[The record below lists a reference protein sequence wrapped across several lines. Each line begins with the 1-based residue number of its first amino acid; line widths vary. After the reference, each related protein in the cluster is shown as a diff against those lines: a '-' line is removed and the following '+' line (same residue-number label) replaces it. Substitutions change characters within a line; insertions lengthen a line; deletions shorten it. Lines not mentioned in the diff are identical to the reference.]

1 MTNEFDFNNENNTS
15 EETSV
20 NGANEVNT
28 TTGDDTNNNFFSSIS
43 NETDNNTSD
52 TSSENFSDMA
62 ANDSQSTNFVMVDR
76 TSEDTEAM
84 KARQQVEK
92 EKSKFEAKRRKAAAK
107 LEKKEAKKKAKAGKG
122 HGVVFKTVRLVVCAA
137 VFGVVATGTMYFTG
151 DSLGI
156 FKNNSKEA
164 VVIPST
170 SVGAGNT
177 GITGSEGGTTLQT
190 AADKTTTS
198 SSGET
203 VITDVSGVVKNVMP
217 SVVAITSTQ
226 LVQSG
231 YSGSLYD
238 YYFGNGNSNNNQ
250 YEEQTGAGS
259 GIIIGQNDTEL
270 LVVTNNHVVE
280 GADSLQVQFIDGETV
295 DAAIKGT
302 DSEKDLAVVAVK
314 LSDIKKSTLEQIKVA
329 TLGDSDKLEV
339 GEGTIAIGNALGYG
353 QSVTG
358 GYISALNRQV
368 QLTDKTMTL
377 IQTDAA
383 INPGNSGGALLNSKG
398 ELIGINTV
406 KYSSED
412 VEGMGYA
419 IPINTAKPI
428 INKLIKNEATSES
441 EQAYLGV
448 SGQTIDSSMASQFD
462 MPSGVYV
469 QQVIKSS
476 PAQKAGIS
484 AGDVIV
490 SFNGSNVSTMD
501 GLKEKIS
508 NLKAGKKVKVV
519 VKRQNQMG
527 TYEKKTLTVTLGKK
541 SDAPSTS
548 SNSSNSNS
556 NNNNYNNESS
566 NSQYYSFGQ

>member
-238 YYFGNGNSNNNQ
+238 YYFGNDNSDNNQ

-353 QSVTG
+353 QSVTTG
-358 GYISALNRQV
+358 VVSALNREV
-368 QLTDKTMTL
+368 QYENRTMKL
-377 IQTDAA
+377 IQTNAA

-398 ELIGINTV
+398 EVIGINAA
-406 KYSSED
+406 KYSSSS
-412 VEGMGYA
+412 VEGMGFA
-419 IPINTAKPI
+419 IPVSSVKDVIENLM
-428 INKLIKNEATSES
+428 NKETLTKVDSDKKGYLNIYGRDVTSTLS
-441 EQAYLGV
+441 ETYSV
-448 SGQTIDSSMASQFD
+448 PT
-462 MPSGVYV
+462 GVYV
-469 QQVIKSS
+469 IEVIEGG
-476 PAQKAGIS
+476 AADKAGIEK
-484 AGDVIV
+484 
-490 SFNGSNVSTMD
+490 SNVITKINGESVSSMEDLQRKLEYYEKGTEVTLTIQYAK
-501 GLKEKIS
+501 GNEYKEKE
-508 NLKAGKKVKVV
+508 VK
-519 VKRQNQMG
+519 
-527 TYEKKTLTVTLGKK
+527 VTLGDEMK
-541 SDAPSTS
+541 
-548 SNSSNSNS
+548 
-556 NNNNYNNESS
+556 
-566 NSQYYSFGQ
+566 

>member
-20 NGANEVNT
+20 NGVNEVNT
-28 TTGDDTNNNFFSSIS
+28 TTGNDTNNNFFSSIS

-62 ANDSQSTNFVMVDR
+62 ANDNQSTNFVMVDR
-76 TSEDTEAM
+76 PSEDTEAM

-156 FKNNSKEA
+156 FKNNSKES

-177 GITGSEGGTTLQT
+177 GITGSESGTTLQT

-280 GADSLQVQFIDGETV
+280 GADSLQVQFIDDETV

-329 TLGDSDKLEV
+329 TLGDSDELEV

-353 QSVTG
+353 QSVTTG
-358 GYISALNRQV
+358 VVSALNREV
-368 QLTDKTMTL
+368 QYENRTMKL
-377 IQTDAA
+377 IQTNAA

-398 ELIGINTV
+398 EVIGINAA
-406 KYSSED
+406 KYSSSS
-412 VEGMGYA
+412 VEGMGFA
-419 IPINTAKPI
+419 IPVSSVKDVIENLM
-428 INKLIKNEATSES
+428 NKETLTKVDSDKKGYLNIYGRDVTSTLS
-441 EQAYLGV
+441 ETYSV
-448 SGQTIDSSMASQFD
+448 PT
-462 MPSGVYV
+462 GVYV
-469 QQVIKSS
+469 IEVMEGG
-476 PAQKAGIS
+476 AADKAGIEK
-484 AGDVIV
+484 
-490 SFNGSNVSTMD
+490 SNVITKINGESVSSMEDLQRKLEYYEKGTEVTLTIQYAK
-501 GLKEKIS
+501 GNEYKEKE
-508 NLKAGKKVKVV
+508 VK
-519 VKRQNQMG
+519 
-527 TYEKKTLTVTLGKK
+527 VTLGDEMK
-541 SDAPSTS
+541 
-548 SNSSNSNS
+548 
-556 NNNNYNNESS
+556 
-566 NSQYYSFGQ
+566 

>member
-15 EETSV
+15 EETSI

-107 LEKKEAKKKAKAGKG
+107 LEKKEDKKKAKAGKG

-238 YYFGNGNSNNNQ
+238 YYFGNGNSDNNQ

-353 QSVTG
+353 QSVTTG
-358 GYISALNRQV
+358 VVSALNREV
-368 QLTDKTMTL
+368 QYENRTMKL
-377 IQTDAA
+377 IQTNAA

-398 ELIGINTV
+398 EVIGINAA
-406 KYSSED
+406 KYSSSS
-412 VEGMGYA
+412 VEGMGFA
-419 IPINTAKPI
+419 IPVSSVKDVIENLM
-428 INKLIKNEATSES
+428 NKETLTKVDSDKKGYLNIYGRDVTSTLS
-441 EQAYLGV
+441 ETYSV
-448 SGQTIDSSMASQFD
+448 PT
-462 MPSGVYV
+462 GVYV
-469 QQVIKSS
+469 IEVIEGG
-476 PAQKAGIS
+476 AADKAGIEK
-484 AGDVIV
+484 
-490 SFNGSNVSTMD
+490 SNVITKINGESVSSMEDLQRKLEYYEKGTEVTLTIQYAK
-501 GLKEKIS
+501 GNEYKEKE
-508 NLKAGKKVKVV
+508 VK
-519 VKRQNQMG
+519 
-527 TYEKKTLTVTLGKK
+527 VTLGDEMK
-541 SDAPSTS
+541 
-548 SNSSNSNS
+548 
-556 NNNNYNNESS
+556 
-566 NSQYYSFGQ
+566 

>member
-20 NGANEVNT
+20 NGVNEVNT
-28 TTGDDTNNNFFSSIS
+28 TTGNDTNNNFFSSIS

-52 TSSENFSDMA
+52 TSSENFSDMS

-177 GITGSEGGTTLQT
+177 GITGSESGTTLQT

-238 YYFGNGNSNNNQ
+238 YYF
-250 YEEQTGAGS
+250 
-259 GIIIGQNDTEL
+259 
-270 LVVTNNHVVE
+270 
-280 GADSLQVQFIDGETV
+280 
-295 DAAIKGT
+295 
-302 DSEKDLAVVAVK
+302 
-314 LSDIKKSTLEQIKVA
+314 
-329 TLGDSDKLEV
+329 
-339 GEGTIAIGNALGYG
+339 
-353 QSVTG
+353 
-358 GYISALNRQV
+358 
-368 QLTDKTMTL
+368 
-377 IQTDAA
+377 
-383 INPGNSGGALLNSKG
+383 
-398 ELIGINTV
+398 
-406 KYSSED
+406 
-412 VEGMGYA
+412 
-419 IPINTAKPI
+419 
-428 INKLIKNEATSES
+428 
-441 EQAYLGV
+441 
-448 SGQTIDSSMASQFD
+448 
-462 MPSGVYV
+462 
-469 QQVIKSS
+469 
-476 PAQKAGIS
+476 
-484 AGDVIV
+484 
-490 SFNGSNVSTMD
+490 
-501 GLKEKIS
+501 
-508 NLKAGKKVKVV
+508 
-519 VKRQNQMG
+519 
-527 TYEKKTLTVTLGKK
+527 
-541 SDAPSTS
+541 
-548 SNSSNSNS
+548 
-556 NNNNYNNESS
+556 
-566 NSQYYSFGQ
+566 

>member
-15 EETSV
+15 EETSI

-238 YYFGNGNSNNNQ
+238 YYFGNGNSDNNQ

-353 QSVTG
+353 QSVTTG
-358 GYISALNRQV
+358 VVSALNREV
-368 QLTDKTMTL
+368 QYENRTMKL
-377 IQTDAA
+377 IQTNAA

-398 ELIGINTV
+398 EVIGINAA
-406 KYSSED
+406 KYSSSS
-412 VEGMGYA
+412 VEGMGFA
-419 IPINTAKPI
+419 IPVSSVKDVIENLM
-428 INKLIKNEATSES
+428 NKETLTKVDSDKKGYLNIYGRDVTSTLS
-441 EQAYLGV
+441 ETYSV
-448 SGQTIDSSMASQFD
+448 PT
-462 MPSGVYV
+462 GVYV
-469 QQVIKSS
+469 IEVIEGG
-476 PAQKAGIS
+476 AADKAGIEK
-484 AGDVIV
+484 
-490 SFNGSNVSTMD
+490 SNVITKINGESVSSMEDLQRKLEYYEKGTEVTLTIQYAK
-501 GLKEKIS
+501 GNEYKEKE
-508 NLKAGKKVKVV
+508 GK
-519 VKRQNQMG
+519 
-527 TYEKKTLTVTLGKK
+527 VTLGDEMK
-541 SDAPSTS
+541 
-548 SNSSNSNS
+548 
-556 NNNNYNNESS
+556 
-566 NSQYYSFGQ
+566 

>member
-62 ANDSQSTNFVMVDR
+62 ANDSQGTNFVMVDR

-238 YYFGNGNSNNNQ
+238 YYFGNGNSDNNQ

-353 QSVTG
+353 QSVTTG
-358 GYISALNRQV
+358 VVSALNREV
-368 QLTDKTMTL
+368 QYENRTMKL
-377 IQTDAA
+377 IQTNAA

-398 ELIGINTV
+398 EVIGINAA
-406 KYSSED
+406 KYSSSS
-412 VEGMGYA
+412 VEGMGFA
-419 IPINTAKPI
+419 IPVSSVKDVIENLM
-428 INKLIKNEATSES
+428 NKETLTKVDSDKKGYLNIYGRDVTSTLS
-441 EQAYLGV
+441 ETYSV
-448 SGQTIDSSMASQFD
+448 PT
-462 MPSGVYV
+462 GVYV
-469 QQVIKSS
+469 IEVIEGG
-476 PAQKAGIS
+476 AADKAGIEK
-484 AGDVIV
+484 
-490 SFNGSNVSTMD
+490 SNVITKINGESVSSMEDLQRKLEYYEKGTEVTLTIQYAK
-501 GLKEKIS
+501 GNEYKEKE
-508 NLKAGKKVKVV
+508 VK
-519 VKRQNQMG
+519 
-527 TYEKKTLTVTLGKK
+527 VTLGDEMK
-541 SDAPSTS
+541 
-548 SNSSNSNS
+548 
-556 NNNNYNNESS
+556 
-566 NSQYYSFGQ
+566 

>member
-15 EETSV
+15 EETSI

-62 ANDSQSTNFVMVDR
+62 ANDSQGTNFVMVDR

-238 YYFGNGNSNNNQ
+238 YYFGNGNSDNNQ

-353 QSVTG
+353 QSGTTG
-358 GYISALNRQV
+358 VVSALNREV
-368 QLTDKTMTL
+368 QYENRTMKL
-377 IQTDAA
+377 IQTNAA

-398 ELIGINTV
+398 EVIGINAA
-406 KYSSED
+406 KYSSSS
-412 VEGMGYA
+412 VEGMGFA
-419 IPINTAKPI
+419 IPVSSVKDVIENLM
-428 INKLIKNEATSES
+428 NKETLTKVDSDKKGYLNIYGRDVTSTLS
-441 EQAYLGV
+441 ETYSV
-448 SGQTIDSSMASQFD
+448 PT
-462 MPSGVYV
+462 GVYV
-469 QQVIKSS
+469 IEVIEGG
-476 PAQKAGIS
+476 AADKAGIEK
-484 AGDVIV
+484 
-490 SFNGSNVSTMD
+490 SNVITKINGESVSSMEDLQRKLEYYEKGTEVTLTIQYAK
-501 GLKEKIS
+501 GNEYKEKE
-508 NLKAGKKVKVV
+508 VK
-519 VKRQNQMG
+519 
-527 TYEKKTLTVTLGKK
+527 VTLGDEMK
-541 SDAPSTS
+541 
-548 SNSSNSNS
+548 
-556 NNNNYNNESS
+556 
-566 NSQYYSFGQ
+566 

>member
-20 NGANEVNT
+20 NGVNEVNT
-28 TTGDDTNNNFFSSIS
+28 TTGNDTNNNFFSSIS

-76 TSEDTEAM
+76 PSEDTEAM

-329 TLGDSDKLEV
+329 TLGDSDELEV

-353 QSVTG
+353 QSVTTG
-358 GYISALNRQV
+358 VVSALNREV
-368 QLTDKTMTL
+368 QYENRTMKL
-377 IQTDAA
+377 IQTNAA

-398 ELIGINTV
+398 EVIGINAA
-406 KYSSED
+406 KYSSSS
-412 VEGMGYA
+412 VEGMGFA
-419 IPINTAKPI
+419 IPVSSVKDVIENLM
-428 INKLIKNEATSES
+428 NKETLTKVDSDKKGYLNIYGRDVTSTLS
-441 EQAYLGV
+441 ETYSV
-448 SGQTIDSSMASQFD
+448 PT
-462 MPSGVYV
+462 GVYV
-469 QQVIKSS
+469 IEVMEGG
-476 PAQKAGIS
+476 AADKAGIEK
-484 AGDVIV
+484 
-490 SFNGSNVSTMD
+490 SNVITKINGESVSSMEDLQRKLEYYEKGTEVTLTIQYAK
-501 GLKEKIS
+501 GNEYKEKE
-508 NLKAGKKVKVV
+508 VK
-519 VKRQNQMG
+519 
-527 TYEKKTLTVTLGKK
+527 VTLGDEMK
-541 SDAPSTS
+541 
-548 SNSSNSNS
+548 
-556 NNNNYNNESS
+556 
-566 NSQYYSFGQ
+566 

>member
-353 QSVTG
+353 QSVTTG
-358 GYISALNRQV
+358 VVSALNREV
-368 QLTDKTMTL
+368 QYENRTMKL
-377 IQTDAA
+377 IQTNAA

-398 ELIGINTV
+398 EVIGINAA
-406 KYSSED
+406 KYSSSS
-412 VEGMGYA
+412 VEGMGFA
-419 IPINTAKPI
+419 IPVSSVKDVIENLM
-428 INKLIKNEATSES
+428 NKETLTKVDSDKKGYLNIYGRDVTSTLS
-441 EQAYLGV
+441 ETYSV
-448 SGQTIDSSMASQFD
+448 PT
-462 MPSGVYV
+462 GVYV
-469 QQVIKSS
+469 IEVIEGG
-476 PAQKAGIS
+476 AADKAGIEK
-484 AGDVIV
+484 
-490 SFNGSNVSTMD
+490 SNVITKINGESVSSMEDLQRKLEYYEKGTEVTLTIQYAK
-501 GLKEKIS
+501 GNEYKEKEVR
-508 NLKAGKKVKVV
+508 GYF
-519 VKRQNQMG
+519 R
-527 TYEKKTLTVTLGKK
+527 
-541 SDAPSTS
+541 
-548 SNSSNSNS
+548 
-556 NNNNYNNESS
+556 
-566 NSQYYSFGQ
+566 

>member
-20 NGANEVNT
+20 SGANEVNT
-28 TTGDDTNNNFFSSIS
+28 TTGNDTNNNFFSSIS
-43 NETDNNTSD
+43 NENDSNASD
-52 TSSENFSDMA
+52 TSSENFSDITG
-62 ANDSQSTNFVMVDR
+62 NDSQSTNFVMVDR
-76 TSEDTEAM
+76 TSEDTETM

-107 LEKKEAKKKAKAGKG
+107 LEKKEAKKKSKAGKE
-122 HGVVFKTVRLVVCAA
+122 HGIVFKTVRLVVCAA
-137 VFGVVATGTMYFTG
+137 AFGVVATGTMYFTG

-190 AADKTTTS
+190 AADKTTTA

-203 VITDVSGVVKNVMP
+203 VITDVSDVVKNVMP

-270 LVVTNNHVVE
+270 LIVTNNHVVE
-280 GADSLQVQFIDGETV
+280 GADSLQIQFIDDETV

-329 TLGDSDKLEV
+329 TLGDSDELEV

-353 QSVTG
+353 QSVTTG
-358 GYISALNRQV
+358 VVSALNREV
-368 QLTDKTMTL
+368 QYENRTMKL
-377 IQTDAA
+377 IQTNAA

-398 ELIGINTV
+398 EVIGINAA
-406 KYSSED
+406 KYSSSS
-412 VEGMGYA
+412 VEGMGFA
-419 IPINTAKPI
+419 IPVSSVKDVIEDLM
-428 INKLIKNEATSES
+428 NKETLTKVDSDKKGYLNIYGRDVTSTLS
-441 EQAYLGV
+441 ETYSV
-448 SGQTIDSSMASQFD
+448 PT
-462 MPSGVYV
+462 GVYV
-469 QQVIKSS
+469 IEVMEGG
-476 PAQKAGIS
+476 AADKAGIEK
-484 AGDVIV
+484 
-490 SFNGSNVSTMD
+490 SNVITKINGETVSSMEDLQSKLEYYEKGTEVTLTIQYAK
-501 GLKEKIS
+501 GNEYKEKE
-508 NLKAGKKVKVV
+508 VK
-519 VKRQNQMG
+519 
-527 TYEKKTLTVTLGKK
+527 VTLGEEMK
-541 SDAPSTS
+541 
-548 SNSSNSNS
+548 
-556 NNNNYNNESS
+556 
-566 NSQYYSFGQ
+566 

>member
-1 MTNEFDFNNENNTS
+1 MRQTITLQ
-15 EETSV
+15 
-20 NGANEVNT
+20 
-28 TTGDDTNNNFFSSIS
+28 IHPQK
-43 NETDNNTSD
+43 
-52 TSSENFSDMA
+52 NFSDMA

-238 YYFGNGNSNNNQ
+238 YYFGNGNSDNNQ

-353 QSVTG
+353 QSVTTG
-358 GYISALNRQV
+358 VVSALNREV
-368 QLTDKTMTL
+368 QYENRTMKL
-377 IQTDAA
+377 IQTNAA

-398 ELIGINTV
+398 EVIGINAA
-406 KYSSED
+406 KYSSSS
-412 VEGMGYA
+412 VEGMGFA
-419 IPINTAKPI
+419 IPVSSVKDVIENLM
-428 INKLIKNEATSES
+428 NKETLTKVDSDKKGYLNIYGRDVTSTLS
-441 EQAYLGV
+441 ETYSV
-448 SGQTIDSSMASQFD
+448 PT
-462 MPSGVYV
+462 GVYV
-469 QQVIKSS
+469 IEVIEGG
-476 PAQKAGIS
+476 AADKAGIEK
-484 AGDVIV
+484 
-490 SFNGSNVSTMD
+490 SNVITKINGESVSSMEDLQRKLEYYEKGTEVTLTIQYAK
-501 GLKEKIS
+501 GNEYKEKE
-508 NLKAGKKVKVV
+508 VK
-519 VKRQNQMG
+519 
-527 TYEKKTLTVTLGKK
+527 VTLGDEMK
-541 SDAPSTS
+541 
-548 SNSSNSNS
+548 
-556 NNNNYNNESS
+556 
-566 NSQYYSFGQ
+566 

>member
-20 NGANEVNT
+20 NGVNEVNT
-28 TTGDDTNNNFFSSIS
+28 TTGNDTNNNFFSSIS

-52 TSSENFSDMA
+52 TSSENFSDMS

-76 TSEDTEAM
+76 PSEDTEAM

-177 GITGSEGGTTLQT
+177 GITGSESGTTLQT

-329 TLGDSDKLEV
+329 TLGDSDELEV

-353 QSVTG
+353 QSVTTG
-358 GYISALNRQV
+358 VVSALNREV
-368 QLTDKTMTL
+368 QYENRTMKL
-377 IQTDAA
+377 IQTNAA

-398 ELIGINTV
+398 EVIGINAA
-406 KYSSED
+406 KYSSSS
-412 VEGMGYA
+412 VEGMGFA
-419 IPINTAKPI
+419 IPVSSVKDVIENLM
-428 INKLIKNEATSES
+428 NKETLTKVDSDKKGYLNIYGRDVTSTLS
-441 EQAYLGV
+441 ETYSV
-448 SGQTIDSSMASQFD
+448 PT
-462 MPSGVYV
+462 GVYV
-469 QQVIKSS
+469 IEVMEGG
-476 PAQKAGIS
+476 AADKAGIEK
-484 AGDVIV
+484 
-490 SFNGSNVSTMD
+490 SNVITKINGESVSSMEDLQRKLEYYEKGTEVTLTIQYAK
-501 GLKEKIS
+501 GNEYKEKE
-508 NLKAGKKVKVV
+508 VK
-519 VKRQNQMG
+519 
-527 TYEKKTLTVTLGKK
+527 VTLGDEMK
-541 SDAPSTS
+541 
-548 SNSSNSNS
+548 
-556 NNNNYNNESS
+556 
-566 NSQYYSFGQ
+566 

>member
-43 NETDNNTSD
+43 NKTDNNTSD

-238 YYFGNGNSNNNQ
+238 YYFGNGNSDNNQ

-353 QSVTG
+353 QSVTTG
-358 GYISALNRQV
+358 VVSALNREV
-368 QLTDKTMTL
+368 QYENRTMKL
-377 IQTDAA
+377 IQTNAA

-398 ELIGINTV
+398 EVIGINAA
-406 KYSSED
+406 KYSSSS
-412 VEGMGYA
+412 VEGMGFA
-419 IPINTAKPI
+419 IPVSSVKDVIENLM
-428 INKLIKNEATSES
+428 NKETLTKVDSDKKGYLNIYGRDVTSTLS
-441 EQAYLGV
+441 ETYSV
-448 SGQTIDSSMASQFD
+448 PT
-462 MPSGVYV
+462 GVYV
-469 QQVIKSS
+469 IEVIEGG
-476 PAQKAGIS
+476 AADKAGIEK
-484 AGDVIV
+484 
-490 SFNGSNVSTMD
+490 SNVITKINGESVSSMEDLQRKLEYYEKGTEVTLTIQYAK
-501 GLKEKIS
+501 GNEYKEKE
-508 NLKAGKKVKVV
+508 VK
-519 VKRQNQMG
+519 
-527 TYEKKTLTVTLGKK
+527 VTLGDEMK
-541 SDAPSTS
+541 
-548 SNSSNSNS
+548 
-556 NNNNYNNESS
+556 
-566 NSQYYSFGQ
+566 

>member
-20 NGANEVNT
+20 NGVNEVNT
-28 TTGDDTNNNFFSSIS
+28 TTGNDTNNNFFSSIS

-52 TSSENFSDMA
+52 TSSENFSDMP

-76 TSEDTEAM
+76 PSEDTEAM

-314 LSDIKKSTLEQIKVA
+314 LSDIKKATLEQIKVA
-329 TLGDSDKLEV
+329 TLGDSDELEV

-353 QSVTG
+353 QSVTTG
-358 GYISALNRQV
+358 VVSALNREV
-368 QLTDKTMTL
+368 QYENRTMKL
-377 IQTDAA
+377 IQTNAA

-398 ELIGINTV
+398 EVIGINAA
-406 KYSSED
+406 KYSSSS
-412 VEGMGYA
+412 VEGMGFA
-419 IPINTAKPI
+419 IPVTSVKDVIENLM
-428 INKLIKNEATSES
+428 NKETLTKVDSDKKGYLNIYGRDVTSTLS
-441 EQAYLGV
+441 ETYSV
-448 SGQTIDSSMASQFD
+448 PT
-462 MPSGVYV
+462 GVYV
-469 QQVIKSS
+469 IEVMEGG
-476 PAQKAGIS
+476 AADKAGIEK
-484 AGDVIV
+484 
-490 SFNGSNVSTMD
+490 SNVITKINGESVSSMEDLQRKLEYYEKGTEVTLTIQYAK
-501 GLKEKIS
+501 GNEYKEKE
-508 NLKAGKKVKVV
+508 VK
-519 VKRQNQMG
+519 
-527 TYEKKTLTVTLGKK
+527 VTLGDEMK
-541 SDAPSTS
+541 
-548 SNSSNSNS
+548 
-556 NNNNYNNESS
+556 
-566 NSQYYSFGQ
+566 

>member
-20 NGANEVNT
+20 SGANEVNT
-28 TTGDDTNNNFFSSIS
+28 TTGNDTNNNFFSSIS
-43 NETDNNTSD
+43 NENDSNASD
-52 TSSENFSDMA
+52 TSSENFSDITG
-62 ANDSQSTNFVMVDR
+62 NDSQSTNFVMVDR
-76 TSEDTEAM
+76 TSEDTETM

-107 LEKKEAKKKAKAGKG
+107 IEKKEAKKKSKAGKE
-122 HGVVFKTVRLVVCAA
+122 HGIVFKTVRLVVCAA

-190 AADKTTTS
+190 AADKTTTA

-203 VITDVSGVVKNVMP
+203 VITDVSDVVKNVMP

-270 LVVTNNHVVE
+270 LIVTNNHVVE
-280 GADSLQVQFIDGETV
+280 GADSLQIQFIDDETV

-329 TLGDSDKLEV
+329 TLGDSDELEV

-353 QSVTG
+353 QSVTTG
-358 GYISALNRQV
+358 VVSALNREV
-368 QLTDKTMTL
+368 QYENRTMKL
-377 IQTDAA
+377 IQTNAA

-398 ELIGINTV
+398 EVIGINAA
-406 KYSSED
+406 KYSSSS
-412 VEGMGYA
+412 VEGMGFA
-419 IPINTAKPI
+419 IPVSSVKDVIEDLM
-428 INKLIKNEATSES
+428 NKETLTKVDSDKKGYLNIYGRDVTSTLS
-441 EQAYLGV
+441 ETYSV
-448 SGQTIDSSMASQFD
+448 PT
-462 MPSGVYV
+462 GVYV
-469 QQVIKSS
+469 IEVMEGG
-476 PAQKAGIS
+476 AADKAGIEK
-484 AGDVIV
+484 
-490 SFNGSNVSTMD
+490 SNVITKINGETVSSMEDLQSKLEYYEKGTEVTLTIQYAK
-501 GLKEKIS
+501 GNEYKEKE
-508 NLKAGKKVKVV
+508 VK
-519 VKRQNQMG
+519 
-527 TYEKKTLTVTLGKK
+527 VTLGEEMK
-541 SDAPSTS
+541 
-548 SNSSNSNS
+548 
-556 NNNNYNNESS
+556 
-566 NSQYYSFGQ
+566 

>member
-20 NGANEVNT
+20 NGVNEVNT
-28 TTGDDTNNNFFSSIS
+28 TTGNDTNNNFFSSIS

-52 TSSENFSDMA
+52 TSSENFSDMS

-107 LEKKEAKKKAKAGKG
+107 LEKKETKKKAKAGKG

-329 TLGDSDKLEV
+329 TLGNSDELEV

-353 QSVTG
+353 QSVTTG
-358 GYISALNRQV
+358 VVSALNREV
-368 QLTDKTMTL
+368 QYENRTMKL
-377 IQTDAA
+377 IQTNAA

-398 ELIGINTV
+398 EVIGINAA
-406 KYSSED
+406 KYSSSS
-412 VEGMGYA
+412 VEGMGFA
-419 IPINTAKPI
+419 IPVSSVKDVIENLM
-428 INKLIKNEATSES
+428 NKETLTKVDSDKKGYLNIYGRDVTSTLS
-441 EQAYLGV
+441 ETYSV
-448 SGQTIDSSMASQFD
+448 PT
-462 MPSGVYV
+462 GVYV
-469 QQVIKSS
+469 IEVVEGG
-476 PAQKAGIS
+476 AADKAGIEK
-484 AGDVIV
+484 
-490 SFNGSNVSTMD
+490 SNVITKINGESVSSMEDLQRKLEYYEKGTEVTLTIQYAK
-501 GLKEKIS
+501 GNEYKEKE
-508 NLKAGKKVKVV
+508 VK
-519 VKRQNQMG
+519 
-527 TYEKKTLTVTLGKK
+527 VTLGDEMK
-541 SDAPSTS
+541 
-548 SNSSNSNS
+548 
-556 NNNNYNNESS
+556 
-566 NSQYYSFGQ
+566 

>member
-203 VITDVSGVVKNVMP
+203 VITDVSSVVKNVMP

-238 YYFGNGNSNNNQ
+238 YYFGNGNSDNNQ

-353 QSVTG
+353 QSVTTG
-358 GYISALNRQV
+358 VVSALNREV
-368 QLTDKTMTL
+368 QYENRTMKL
-377 IQTDAA
+377 IQTNAA

-398 ELIGINTV
+398 EVIGINAA
-406 KYSSED
+406 KYSSSS
-412 VEGMGYA
+412 VEGMGFA
-419 IPINTAKPI
+419 IPVSSVKDVIENLM
-428 INKLIKNEATSES
+428 NKETLTKVDSDKKGYLNIYGRDVTSTLS
-441 EQAYLGV
+441 ETYSV
-448 SGQTIDSSMASQFD
+448 PT
-462 MPSGVYV
+462 GVYV
-469 QQVIKSS
+469 IEVIEGG
-476 PAQKAGIS
+476 AADKAGIEK
-484 AGDVIV
+484 
-490 SFNGSNVSTMD
+490 SNVITKINGESVSSMEDLQRKLEYYEKGTEVTLTIQYAK
-501 GLKEKIS
+501 GNEYKEKE
-508 NLKAGKKVKVV
+508 VK
-519 VKRQNQMG
+519 
-527 TYEKKTLTVTLGKK
+527 VTLGDEMK
-541 SDAPSTS
+541 
-548 SNSSNSNS
+548 
-556 NNNNYNNESS
+556 
-566 NSQYYSFGQ
+566 

>member
-15 EETSV
+15 EETLVS
-20 NGANEVNT
+20 GANEVNT

-52 TSSENFSDMA
+52 TSSENFSDMT

-76 TSEDTEAM
+76 PSEDTETM

-107 LEKKEAKKKAKAGKG
+107 REKKEAKKKSKAEKG

-353 QSVTG
+353 QSVTTG
-358 GYISALNRQV
+358 VVSALNREV
-368 QLTDKTMTL
+368 QYENRTMKL
-377 IQTDAA
+377 IQTNAA

-398 ELIGINTV
+398 EVIGINAA
-406 KYSSED
+406 KYSSSS
-412 VEGMGYA
+412 VEGMGFA
-419 IPINTAKPI
+419 IPVSSVKDVIENLM
-428 INKLIKNEATSES
+428 NKETLTKVDSDKKGYLNIYGRDVTSTLS
-441 EQAYLGV
+441 ETYSV
-448 SGQTIDSSMASQFD
+448 PT
-462 MPSGVYV
+462 GVYV
-469 QQVIKSS
+469 IEVIEGG
-476 PAQKAGIS
+476 AADKAGIEK
-484 AGDVIV
+484 
-490 SFNGSNVSTMD
+490 SNVITKINGESVSSMEDLQRKLEYYEKGTEVTLTIQYAK
-501 GLKEKIS
+501 GNEYKEKE
-508 NLKAGKKVKVV
+508 VK
-519 VKRQNQMG
+519 
-527 TYEKKTLTVTLGKK
+527 VTLGDEMK
-541 SDAPSTS
+541 
-548 SNSSNSNS
+548 
-556 NNNNYNNESS
+556 
-566 NSQYYSFGQ
+566 

>member
-20 NGANEVNT
+20 NGVNEVNT
-28 TTGDDTNNNFFSSIS
+28 TTGNDTNNNFFSSIS

-76 TSEDTEAM
+76 PSEDTEAM

-122 HGVVFKTVRLVVCAA
+122 HGVIFKTVRLVVCAA

-177 GITGSEGGTTLQT
+177 GITGSESGTTLQT

-231 YSGSLYD
+231 YSGNLYD

-280 GADSLQVQFIDGETV
+280 GADSLQVQFIDDETV

-329 TLGDSDKLEV
+329 TLGDSDELEV

-353 QSVTG
+353 QSVTTG
-358 GYISALNRQV
+358 VVSALNREV
-368 QLTDKTMTL
+368 QYENRTMKL
-377 IQTDAA
+377 IQTNAA

-398 ELIGINTV
+398 EVIGINAA
-406 KYSSED
+406 KYSSSS
-412 VEGMGYA
+412 VEGMGFA
-419 IPINTAKPI
+419 IPVSSVKDVIENLM
-428 INKLIKNEATSES
+428 NKETLTKVDSDKKGYLNIYGRDVTSTLS
-441 EQAYLGV
+441 ETYSV
-448 SGQTIDSSMASQFD
+448 PT
-462 MPSGVYV
+462 GVYV
-469 QQVIKSS
+469 IEVMEGG
-476 PAQKAGIS
+476 AADKAGIEK
-484 AGDVIV
+484 
-490 SFNGSNVSTMD
+490 SNVITKINGESVSSMEDLQRKLEYYEKGTEVTLTIQYAK
-501 GLKEKIS
+501 GNEYKEKE
-508 NLKAGKKVKVV
+508 VK
-519 VKRQNQMG
+519 
-527 TYEKKTLTVTLGKK
+527 VTLGDEMK
-541 SDAPSTS
+541 
-548 SNSSNSNS
+548 
-556 NNNNYNNESS
+556 
-566 NSQYYSFGQ
+566 

>member
-20 NGANEVNT
+20 NGVNEVNT
-28 TTGDDTNNNFFSSIS
+28 TTGNDTNNNFFSSIS

-76 TSEDTEAM
+76 PSEDTEAM

-107 LEKKEAKKKAKAGKG
+107 LEKKEAKKKAKAGKE

-280 GADSLQVQFIDGETV
+280 GADSLQVQFIDDETV

-314 LSDIKKSTLEQIKVA
+314 LSDIKKATLEQIKVA
-329 TLGDSDKLEV
+329 TLGDSDELEV

-353 QSVTG
+353 QSVTTG
-358 GYISALNRQV
+358 VVSALNREV
-368 QLTDKTMTL
+368 QYENRTMKL
-377 IQTDAA
+377 IQTNAA

-398 ELIGINTV
+398 EVIGINAA
-406 KYSSED
+406 KYSSSS
-412 VEGMGYA
+412 VEGMGFA
-419 IPINTAKPI
+419 IPVTSVKDVIENLM
-428 INKLIKNEATSES
+428 NKETLTKVDSDKKGYLNIYGRDVTSTLS
-441 EQAYLGV
+441 ETYSV
-448 SGQTIDSSMASQFD
+448 PT
-462 MPSGVYV
+462 GVYV
-469 QQVIKSS
+469 IEVMEGG
-476 PAQKAGIS
+476 AADKAGIEK
-484 AGDVIV
+484 
-490 SFNGSNVSTMD
+490 SNVITKINGESVSSMEDLQRKLEYYEKGTEVTLTIQYAK
-501 GLKEKIS
+501 GNEYKEKE
-508 NLKAGKKVKVV
+508 VK
-519 VKRQNQMG
+519 
-527 TYEKKTLTVTLGKK
+527 VTLGDEMK
-541 SDAPSTS
+541 
-548 SNSSNSNS
+548 
-556 NNNNYNNESS
+556 
-566 NSQYYSFGQ
+566 

>member
-15 EETSV
+15 EETSI

-238 YYFGNGNSNNNQ
+238 YYFGNGNSDNNQ

-353 QSVTG
+353 QSVTTG
-358 GYISALNRQV
+358 VVSALNREV
-368 QLTDKTMTL
+368 QYENRTMKL
-377 IQTDAA
+377 IQTNAA

-398 ELIGINTV
+398 EVIGINAA
-406 KYSSED
+406 KYSSSS
-412 VEGMGYA
+412 VEGMGFA
-419 IPINTAKPI
+419 IPVSSVKDVIENLM
-428 INKLIKNEATSES
+428 NKETLTKVGSDKKGYLNIYGRDVTSTLS
-441 EQAYLGV
+441 ETYSV
-448 SGQTIDSSMASQFD
+448 PT
-462 MPSGVYV
+462 GVYV
-469 QQVIKSS
+469 IEVIEGG
-476 PAQKAGIS
+476 AADKAGIEK
-484 AGDVIV
+484 
-490 SFNGSNVSTMD
+490 SNVITKINGESVSSMEDLQRKLEYYEKGTEVTLTIQYAK
-501 GLKEKIS
+501 GNEYKEKE
-508 NLKAGKKVKVV
+508 VK
-519 VKRQNQMG
+519 
-527 TYEKKTLTVTLGKK
+527 VTLGDEMK
-541 SDAPSTS
+541 
-548 SNSSNSNS
+548 
-556 NNNNYNNESS
+556 
-566 NSQYYSFGQ
+566 

>member
-20 NGANEVNT
+20 NEVNT
-28 TTGDDTNNNFFSSIS
+28 TTGNDTNNNFFSSIS

-76 TSEDTEAM
+76 PSEDTEAM

-314 LSDIKKSTLEQIKVA
+314 LSDIKKATLEQIKVA
-329 TLGDSDKLEV
+329 TLGDSDELEV

-353 QSVTG
+353 QSVTTG
-358 GYISALNRQV
+358 VVSALNREV
-368 QLTDKTMTL
+368 QYENRTMKL
-377 IQTDAA
+377 IQTNAA

-398 ELIGINTV
+398 EVIGINAA
-406 KYSSED
+406 KYSSSS
-412 VEGMGYA
+412 VEGMGFA
-419 IPINTAKPI
+419 IPVTSVKDVIENLM
-428 INKLIKNEATSES
+428 NKETLTKVDSDKKGYLNIYGRDVTSTLS
-441 EQAYLGV
+441 ETYSV
-448 SGQTIDSSMASQFD
+448 PT
-462 MPSGVYV
+462 GVYV
-469 QQVIKSS
+469 IEVMEGG
-476 PAQKAGIS
+476 AADKAGIEK
-484 AGDVIV
+484 
-490 SFNGSNVSTMD
+490 SNVITKINGESVSSMEDLQRKLEYYEKGTEVTLTIQYAK
-501 GLKEKIS
+501 GNEYKEKE
-508 NLKAGKKVKVV
+508 VK
-519 VKRQNQMG
+519 
-527 TYEKKTLTVTLGKK
+527 VTLGDEMK
-541 SDAPSTS
+541 
-548 SNSSNSNS
+548 
-556 NNNNYNNESS
+556 
-566 NSQYYSFGQ
+566 

>member
-20 NGANEVNT
+20 NGVNEVNT
-28 TTGDDTNNNFFSSIS
+28 TTGNDTNNNFFSSIS

-76 TSEDTEAM
+76 PSEDTEAM

-353 QSVTG
+353 QSVTTG
-358 GYISALNRQV
+358 VVSALNREV
-368 QLTDKTMTL
+368 QYENRTMKL
-377 IQTDAA
+377 IQTNAA

-398 ELIGINTV
+398 EVIGINAA
-406 KYSSED
+406 KYSSSS
-412 VEGMGYA
+412 VEGMGFA
-419 IPINTAKPI
+419 IPVSSVKDVIENLM
-428 INKLIKNEATSES
+428 NKETLTKVDSDKKGYLNIYGRDVTSTLS
-441 EQAYLGV
+441 ETYSV
-448 SGQTIDSSMASQFD
+448 PT
-462 MPSGVYV
+462 GVYV
-469 QQVIKSS
+469 IEVMEGG
-476 PAQKAGIS
+476 AADKAGIEK
-484 AGDVIV
+484 
-490 SFNGSNVSTMD
+490 SNVITKINGESVSSMEDLQRKLEYYEKGTEVTLTIQYAK
-501 GLKEKIS
+501 GNEYKEKE
-508 NLKAGKKVKVV
+508 VK
-519 VKRQNQMG
+519 
-527 TYEKKTLTVTLGKK
+527 VTLGDEMK
-541 SDAPSTS
+541 
-548 SNSSNSNS
+548 
-556 NNNNYNNESS
+556 
-566 NSQYYSFGQ
+566 

>member
-295 DAAIKGT
+295 NAAIKGT

-353 QSVTG
+353 QSVTTG
-358 GYISALNRQV
+358 VVSALNREV
-368 QLTDKTMTL
+368 QYENRTMKL
-377 IQTDAA
+377 IQTNAA

-398 ELIGINTV
+398 EVIGINAA
-406 KYSSED
+406 KYSSSS
-412 VEGMGYA
+412 VEGMGFA
-419 IPINTAKPI
+419 IPVSSVKDVIENLM
-428 INKLIKNEATSES
+428 NKETLTKVDSDKKGYLNIYGRDVTSTLS
-441 EQAYLGV
+441 ETYSV
-448 SGQTIDSSMASQFD
+448 PT
-462 MPSGVYV
+462 GVYV
-469 QQVIKSS
+469 IEVIEGG
-476 PAQKAGIS
+476 AADKAGIEK
-484 AGDVIV
+484 
-490 SFNGSNVSTMD
+490 SNVITKINGESVSSMEDLQRKLEYYEKGTEVTLTIQYAK
-501 GLKEKIS
+501 GNEYKEKE
-508 NLKAGKKVKVV
+508 VK
-519 VKRQNQMG
+519 
-527 TYEKKTLTVTLGKK
+527 VTLGDEMK
-541 SDAPSTS
+541 
-548 SNSSNSNS
+548 
-556 NNNNYNNESS
+556 
-566 NSQYYSFGQ
+566 

>member
-20 NGANEVNT
+20 NGVNGVNT
-28 TTGDDTNNNFFSSIS
+28 TTGNDTNNNFFSSIS

-76 TSEDTEAM
+76 PSEDTEAM

-156 FKNNSKEA
+156 FKNNSKDA

-329 TLGDSDKLEV
+329 TLGDSDELEV

-353 QSVTG
+353 QSVTTG
-358 GYISALNRQV
+358 VVSALNREV
-368 QLTDKTMTL
+368 QYENRTMKL
-377 IQTDAA
+377 IQTNAA

-398 ELIGINTV
+398 EVIGINAA
-406 KYSSED
+406 KYSSSS
-412 VEGMGYA
+412 VEGMGFA
-419 IPINTAKPI
+419 IPVSSVKDVIENLM
-428 INKLIKNEATSES
+428 NKETLTKVDSDKKGYLNIYGRDVTSTLS
-441 EQAYLGV
+441 ETYSV
-448 SGQTIDSSMASQFD
+448 PT
-462 MPSGVYV
+462 GVYV
-469 QQVIKSS
+469 IEVMEGG
-476 PAQKAGIS
+476 AADKAGIEK
-484 AGDVIV
+484 
-490 SFNGSNVSTMD
+490 SNVITKINGESVSSMEDLQRKLEYYEKGTEVTLTIQYAK
-501 GLKEKIS
+501 GNEYKEKE
-508 NLKAGKKVKVV
+508 VK
-519 VKRQNQMG
+519 
-527 TYEKKTLTVTLGKK
+527 VTLGDEMK
-541 SDAPSTS
+541 
-548 SNSSNSNS
+548 
-556 NNNNYNNESS
+556 
-566 NSQYYSFGQ
+566 

>member
-20 NGANEVNT
+20 SGANEVNT
-28 TTGDDTNNNFFSSIS
+28 TTGNDTNNNFFSSIS
-43 NETDNNTSD
+43 NENDSNASD
-52 TSSENFSDMA
+52 TSSENFSDITG
-62 ANDSQSTNFVMVDR
+62 NDSQSTNFVMVDR
-76 TSEDTEAM
+76 TSEDTETM

-107 LEKKEAKKKAKAGKG
+107 LEKKEAKKKSKAGKE
-122 HGVVFKTVRLVVCAA
+122 HGIVFKTVRLVVCAA

-190 AADKTTTS
+190 AADKTTTA

-203 VITDVSGVVKNVMP
+203 VITDVSDVVKNVMP

-270 LVVTNNHVVE
+270 LIVTNNHVVE
-280 GADSLQVQFIDGETV
+280 GADSLQIQFIDDETV

-329 TLGDSDKLEV
+329 TLGDSDELEV

-353 QSVTG
+353 QSVTTG
-358 GYISALNRQV
+358 VVSALNREV
-368 QLTDKTMTL
+368 QYENRTMKL
-377 IQTDAA
+377 IQTNAA

-398 ELIGINTV
+398 EVIGINAA
-406 KYSSED
+406 KYSSSS
-412 VEGMGYA
+412 VEGMGFA
-419 IPINTAKPI
+419 IPVSSVKDVIEDLM
-428 INKLIKNEATSES
+428 NKETLTKVDSDKKGYLNIYGRDVTSTLS
-441 EQAYLGV
+441 ETYSV
-448 SGQTIDSSMASQFD
+448 PT
-462 MPSGVYV
+462 GVYV
-469 QQVIKSS
+469 IEVMEGG
-476 PAQKAGIS
+476 AADKAGIEK
-484 AGDVIV
+484 
-490 SFNGSNVSTMD
+490 SNVITKINGETVSSMEDLQSKLEYYEKGTEVTLTIQYAK
-501 GLKEKIS
+501 GNEYKEKE
-508 NLKAGKKVKVV
+508 VK
-519 VKRQNQMG
+519 
-527 TYEKKTLTVTLGKK
+527 VTLGEEMK
-541 SDAPSTS
+541 
-548 SNSSNSNS
+548 
-556 NNNNYNNESS
+556 
-566 NSQYYSFGQ
+566 

>member
-62 ANDSQSTNFVMVDR
+62 ANDIQSTNFVMVDR

-353 QSVTG
+353 QSVTTG
-358 GYISALNRQV
+358 VVSALNREV
-368 QLTDKTMTL
+368 QYENRTMKL
-377 IQTDAA
+377 IQTNAA

-398 ELIGINTV
+398 EVIGINAA
-406 KYSSED
+406 KYSSSS
-412 VEGMGYA
+412 VEGMGFA
-419 IPINTAKPI
+419 IPVSSVKDVIENLM
-428 INKLIKNEATSES
+428 NKETLTKVDSDKKGYLNIYGRDVTSTLS
-441 EQAYLGV
+441 ETYSV
-448 SGQTIDSSMASQFD
+448 PT
-462 MPSGVYV
+462 GVYV
-469 QQVIKSS
+469 IEVIEGG
-476 PAQKAGIS
+476 AADKAGIEK
-484 AGDVIV
+484 
-490 SFNGSNVSTMD
+490 SNVITKINGESVSSMEDLQRKLEYYEKGTEVTLTIQYAK
-501 GLKEKIS
+501 GNEYKEKE
-508 NLKAGKKVKVV
+508 VK
-519 VKRQNQMG
+519 
-527 TYEKKTLTVTLGKK
+527 VTLGDEMK
-541 SDAPSTS
+541 
-548 SNSSNSNS
+548 
-556 NNNNYNNESS
+556 
-566 NSQYYSFGQ
+566 

>member
-28 TTGDDTNNNFFSSIS
+28 NTGDDTNNNFFSSIS

-353 QSVTG
+353 QSVTTG
-358 GYISALNRQV
+358 VVSALNREV
-368 QLTDKTMTL
+368 QYENRTMKL
-377 IQTDAA
+377 IQTNAA

-398 ELIGINTV
+398 EVIGINAA
-406 KYSSED
+406 KYSSSS
-412 VEGMGYA
+412 VEGMGFA
-419 IPINTAKPI
+419 IPVSSVKDVIENLM
-428 INKLIKNEATSES
+428 NKETLTKVDSDKKGYLNIYGRDVTSTLS
-441 EQAYLGV
+441 ETYSV
-448 SGQTIDSSMASQFD
+448 PT
-462 MPSGVYV
+462 GVYV
-469 QQVIKSS
+469 IEVIEGG
-476 PAQKAGIS
+476 AADKAGIEK
-484 AGDVIV
+484 
-490 SFNGSNVSTMD
+490 SNVITKINGESVSSMEDLQRKLEYYEKGTEVTLTIQYAK
-501 GLKEKIS
+501 GNEYKEKE
-508 NLKAGKKVKVV
+508 VK
-519 VKRQNQMG
+519 
-527 TYEKKTLTVTLGKK
+527 VTLGDEMK
-541 SDAPSTS
+541 
-548 SNSSNSNS
+548 
-556 NNNNYNNESS
+556 
-566 NSQYYSFGQ
+566 

>member
-20 NGANEVNT
+20 NEVNT
-28 TTGDDTNNNFFSSIS
+28 TTGNDTNNNFFSSIS

-76 TSEDTEAM
+76 PSEDTEAM

-280 GADSLQVQFIDGETV
+280 GADSLQIQFIDGETV

-329 TLGDSDKLEV
+329 TLGDSDELEV

-353 QSVTG
+353 QSVTTG
-358 GYISALNRQV
+358 VVSALNREV
-368 QLTDKTMTL
+368 QYENRTMKL
-377 IQTDAA
+377 IQTNAA

-398 ELIGINTV
+398 EVIGINAA
-406 KYSSED
+406 KYSSSS
-412 VEGMGYA
+412 VEGMGFA
-419 IPINTAKPI
+419 IPVTSVKDVIENLM
-428 INKLIKNEATSES
+428 NKETLTKVDSDKKGYLNIYGRDVTSTLS
-441 EQAYLGV
+441 ETYSV
-448 SGQTIDSSMASQFD
+448 PT
-462 MPSGVYV
+462 GVYV
-469 QQVIKSS
+469 IEVMEGG
-476 PAQKAGIS
+476 AADKAGIEK
-484 AGDVIV
+484 
-490 SFNGSNVSTMD
+490 SNVITKINGESVSSMEDLQRKLEYYEKGTEVTLTIQYAK
-501 GLKEKIS
+501 GNEYKEKE
-508 NLKAGKKVKVV
+508 VK
-519 VKRQNQMG
+519 
-527 TYEKKTLTVTLGKK
+527 VTLGDEMK
-541 SDAPSTS
+541 
-548 SNSSNSNS
+548 
-556 NNNNYNNESS
+556 
-566 NSQYYSFGQ
+566 

>member
-62 ANDSQSTNFVMVDR
+62 ANDSQGTNFVMVDR

-353 QSVTG
+353 QSVTTG
-358 GYISALNRQV
+358 VVSALNREV
-368 QLTDKTMTL
+368 QYENRTMKL
-377 IQTDAA
+377 IQTNAA

-398 ELIGINTV
+398 EVIGINAA
-406 KYSSED
+406 KYSSSS
-412 VEGMGYA
+412 VEGMGFA
-419 IPINTAKPI
+419 IPVSSVKDVIENLM
-428 INKLIKNEATSES
+428 NKETLTKVDSDKKGYLNIYGRDVTSTLS
-441 EQAYLGV
+441 ETYSV
-448 SGQTIDSSMASQFD
+448 PT
-462 MPSGVYV
+462 GVYV
-469 QQVIKSS
+469 IEVIEGG
-476 PAQKAGIS
+476 AADKAGIEK
-484 AGDVIV
+484 
-490 SFNGSNVSTMD
+490 SNVITKINGESVSSMEDLQRKLEYYEKGTEVTLTIQYAK
-501 GLKEKIS
+501 GNEYKEKE
-508 NLKAGKKVKVV
+508 VK
-519 VKRQNQMG
+519 
-527 TYEKKTLTVTLGKK
+527 VTLGDEMK
-541 SDAPSTS
+541 
-548 SNSSNSNS
+548 
-556 NNNNYNNESS
+556 
-566 NSQYYSFGQ
+566 

>member
-20 NGANEVNT
+20 NGVNEVNT

-238 YYFGNGNSNNNQ
+238 YYFGNGNSDNNQ

-353 QSVTG
+353 QSVTTG
-358 GYISALNRQV
+358 VVSALNREV
-368 QLTDKTMTL
+368 QYENRTMKL
-377 IQTDAA
+377 IQTNAA

-398 ELIGINTV
+398 EVIGINAA
-406 KYSSED
+406 KYSSSS
-412 VEGMGYA
+412 VEGMGFA
-419 IPINTAKPI
+419 IPVSSVKDVIENLM
-428 INKLIKNEATSES
+428 NKETLTKVDSDKKGYLNIYGRDVTSTLS
-441 EQAYLGV
+441 ETYSV
-448 SGQTIDSSMASQFD
+448 PT
-462 MPSGVYV
+462 GVYV
-469 QQVIKSS
+469 IEVIEGG
-476 PAQKAGIS
+476 AADKAGIEK
-484 AGDVIV
+484 
-490 SFNGSNVSTMD
+490 SNVITKINGESVSSMEDLQRKLEYYEKGTEVTLTIQYAK
-501 GLKEKIS
+501 GNEYKEKE
-508 NLKAGKKVKVV
+508 VK
-519 VKRQNQMG
+519 
-527 TYEKKTLTVTLGKK
+527 VTLGDEMK
-541 SDAPSTS
+541 
-548 SNSSNSNS
+548 
-556 NNNNYNNESS
+556 
-566 NSQYYSFGQ
+566 

>member
-20 NGANEVNT
+20 NGVNEVNN
-28 TTGDDTNNNFFSSIS
+28 TTGNDTNNNFFSSIS

-76 TSEDTEAM
+76 PSEDTEAM

-177 GITGSEGGTTLQT
+177 GITGSESGTTLQT

-329 TLGDSDKLEV
+329 TLGDSDELEV

-353 QSVTG
+353 QSVTTG
-358 GYISALNRQV
+358 VVSALNREV
-368 QLTDKTMTL
+368 QYENRTMKL
-377 IQTDAA
+377 IQTNAA

-398 ELIGINTV
+398 EVIGINAA
-406 KYSSED
+406 KYSSSS
-412 VEGMGYA
+412 VEGMGFA
-419 IPINTAKPI
+419 IPVSSVKDVIENLM
-428 INKLIKNEATSES
+428 NKETLTKVDSDKKGYLNIYGRDVTSTLS
-441 EQAYLGV
+441 ETYSV
-448 SGQTIDSSMASQFD
+448 PT
-462 MPSGVYV
+462 GVYV
-469 QQVIKSS
+469 IEVMEGG
-476 PAQKAGIS
+476 AADKAGIEK
-484 AGDVIV
+484 
-490 SFNGSNVSTMD
+490 SNVITKINGESVSSMEDLQRKLEYYEKGTEVTLTIQYAK
-501 GLKEKIS
+501 GNEYKEKE
-508 NLKAGKKVKVV
+508 VK
-519 VKRQNQMG
+519 
-527 TYEKKTLTVTLGKK
+527 VTLGDEMK
-541 SDAPSTS
+541 
-548 SNSSNSNS
+548 
-556 NNNNYNNESS
+556 
-566 NSQYYSFGQ
+566 

>member
-62 ANDSQSTNFVMVDR
+62 DNDSQSTNFVMVDR

-353 QSVTG
+353 QSVTTG
-358 GYISALNRQV
+358 VVSALNREV
-368 QLTDKTMTL
+368 QYENRTMKL
-377 IQTDAA
+377 IQTNAA

-398 ELIGINTV
+398 EVIGINAA
-406 KYSSED
+406 KYSSSS
-412 VEGMGYA
+412 VEGMGFA
-419 IPINTAKPI
+419 IPVSSVKDVIENLM
-428 INKLIKNEATSES
+428 NKETLTKVDSDKKGYLNIYGRDVTSTLS
-441 EQAYLGV
+441 ETYSV
-448 SGQTIDSSMASQFD
+448 PT
-462 MPSGVYV
+462 GVYV
-469 QQVIKSS
+469 IEVIEGG
-476 PAQKAGIS
+476 AADKAGIEK
-484 AGDVIV
+484 
-490 SFNGSNVSTMD
+490 SNVITKINGESVSSMEDLQRKLEYYEKGTEVTLTIQYAK
-501 GLKEKIS
+501 GNEYKEKE
-508 NLKAGKKVKVV
+508 VK
-519 VKRQNQMG
+519 
-527 TYEKKTLTVTLGKK
+527 VTLGDEMK
-541 SDAPSTS
+541 
-548 SNSSNSNS
+548 
-556 NNNNYNNESS
+556 
-566 NSQYYSFGQ
+566 

>member
-20 NGANEVNT
+20 SGANEVNT
-28 TTGDDTNNNFFSSIS
+28 TTDNDTNDNINHNFFSSIS
-43 NETDNNTSD
+43 NETDSNDSNTSAD
-52 TSSENFSDMA
+52 RFSDMTG
-62 ANDSQSTNFVMVDR
+62 NDSQSTNFVMVDR
-76 TSEDTEAM
+76 TSEDTETM

-107 LEKKEAKKKAKAGKG
+107 LEKKEAKKKSKAGKE
-122 HGVVFKTVRLVVCAA
+122 HGIVFKTVRLVVCAA

-190 AADKTTTS
+190 AADKTTTA

-203 VITDVSGVVKNVMP
+203 VITDVSDVVKNVMP

-270 LVVTNNHVVE
+270 LIVTNNHVVE
-280 GADSLQVQFIDGETV
+280 GADSLQIQFIDDETV

-329 TLGDSDKLEV
+329 TLGDSDELEV

-353 QSVTG
+353 QSVTTG
-358 GYISALNRQV
+358 VVSALNREV
-368 QLTDKTMTL
+368 QYENRTMKL
-377 IQTDAA
+377 IQTNAA

-398 ELIGINTV
+398 EVIGINAA
-406 KYSSED
+406 KYSSSS
-412 VEGMGYA
+412 VEGMGFA
-419 IPINTAKPI
+419 IPVSSVKDVIEDLM
-428 INKLIKNEATSES
+428 NKETLTKVDSDKKGYLNIYGRDVTSTLS
-441 EQAYLGV
+441 ETYSV
-448 SGQTIDSSMASQFD
+448 PT
-462 MPSGVYV
+462 GVYV
-469 QQVIKSS
+469 IEVMEGG
-476 PAQKAGIS
+476 AADKAGIEK
-484 AGDVIV
+484 
-490 SFNGSNVSTMD
+490 SNVITKINGETVSSMEDLQSKLEYYEKGTEVTLTIQYAK
-501 GLKEKIS
+501 GNEYKEKE
-508 NLKAGKKVKVV
+508 VK
-519 VKRQNQMG
+519 
-527 TYEKKTLTVTLGKK
+527 VTLGEEMK
-541 SDAPSTS
+541 
-548 SNSSNSNS
+548 
-556 NNNNYNNESS
+556 
-566 NSQYYSFGQ
+566 

>member
-15 EETSV
+15 EETSI

-62 ANDSQSTNFVMVDR
+62 ANDSQGTNFVMVDR

-92 EKSKFEAKRRKAAAK
+92 EKSKFEAQRRKAAAK

-238 YYFGNGNSNNNQ
+238 YYFGNGNSDNNQ

-353 QSVTG
+353 QSVTTG
-358 GYISALNRQV
+358 VVSALNREV
-368 QLTDKTMTL
+368 QYENRTMKL
-377 IQTDAA
+377 IQTNAA

-398 ELIGINTV
+398 EVIGINAA
-406 KYSSED
+406 KYSSSS
-412 VEGMGYA
+412 VEGMGFA
-419 IPINTAKPI
+419 IPVSSVKDVIENLM
-428 INKLIKNEATSES
+428 NKETLTKVDSDKKGYLNIYGRDVTSTLS
-441 EQAYLGV
+441 ETYSV
-448 SGQTIDSSMASQFD
+448 PT
-462 MPSGVYV
+462 GVYV
-469 QQVIKSS
+469 IEVIEGG
-476 PAQKAGIS
+476 AADKAGIEK
-484 AGDVIV
+484 
-490 SFNGSNVSTMD
+490 SNVITKINGESVSSMEDLQRKLEYYEKGTEVTLTIQYAK
-501 GLKEKIS
+501 GNEYKEKE
-508 NLKAGKKVKVV
+508 VK
-519 VKRQNQMG
+519 
-527 TYEKKTLTVTLGKK
+527 VTLGDEMK
-541 SDAPSTS
+541 
-548 SNSSNSNS
+548 
-556 NNNNYNNESS
+556 
-566 NSQYYSFGQ
+566 